1 MNAAKNVA
9 KSALDSAKNF
19 LGIKSPS
26 RRFRDEVGKMMALGV
41 GVGFEDNLPEEEIES
56 SLDDAIKRANRRVMK
71 VTAETPSATGNIV
84 RNITNNYTDSGIDY
98 KKIKKAQKEAM
109 NEANKRPVVLNGR
122 VIDRETRNWKGGP
135 VLA

>member
-1 MNAAKNVA
+1 MKAAKD
-9 KSALDSAKNF
+9 ALTAVKKW

-71 VTAETPSATGNIV
+71 VTAEIPSATENIV

-98 KKIKKAQKEAM
+98 KKLKKAQKEAM
-109 NEANKRPVVLNGR
+109 DEANKRPIILNGR
-122 VIDRETRNWKGGP
+122 VINRAMENRKGVP
-135 VLA
+135 VPV

>member
-1 MNAAKNVA
+1 
-9 KSALDSAKNF
+9 
-19 LGIKSPS
+19 
-26 RRFRDEVGKMMALGV
+26 
-41 GVGFEDNLPEEEIES
+41 
-56 SLDDAIKRANRRVMK
+56 MK

-109 NEANKRPVVLNGR
+109 NEANKRSVVLNGR

-135 VLA
+135 VFA